1 MLPFTGFHY
10 TVLYYYLLTYKPGGN
25 EPSCCQSL
33 TFVTLGKM
41 KMLILGVLCLC
52 PKFNLSFCSMKKNKP
67 VGNVGIK
74 DSFIRSS
81 CRIVFYI
88 VATVVRFR

>member
-1 MLPFTGFHY
+1 MLPFTI
-10 TVLYYYLLTYKPGGN
+10 LYYYLLTYKPGGN

-74 DSFIRSS
+74 ESFRSS